1 MCTVVAFRLYDTDN
15 NGVLTY
21 DNINHIIRASLVEN
35 DLKLGE
41 EQIEQVVKNVFDKM
55 DTNQDNTITYEEFK
69 TAMLGTTKTCSNTY
83 QLLTCINRIFE

>member
-1 MCTVVAFRLYDTDN
+1 VRLTDCSVAFRLYDTDN

-55 DTNQDNTITYEEFK
+55 DTNQDKTITYEEFK
-69 TAMLGTTKTCSNTY
+69 SAMLGT
-83 QLLTCINRIFE
+83 L